1 LDYLGTLEIR
11 EKHCIKNGKKMCKP
25 RAAHH
30 DSTRKILGI
39 CRDAG
44 DCNTVVKKYR
54 QDTKQYEI
62 V

>member
-1 LDYLGTLEIR
+1 
-11 EKHCIKNGKKMCKP
+11 MCKP